1 VPIIGVSFRKED
13 KDMDFHALMSPIKI
27 GTMEIKNRLVVPP
40 MATGL
45 AQPDGSPTDGHVA
58 YWEERAKGGY
68 GLLIVEAT
76 AVDPLGKGS
85 PWDEPGIWDD
95 RFIPAWE
102 KVTEA
107 AHKYGAK
114 IALQLHHAGRQTT
127 HDKIGGQPVAPSPI
141 PCPVEREMPHELTTE
156 EVYDLIEKFGD
167 AARRA
172 RDAGFDAVEVHG
184 AHGYLIAQFMSPYS
198 NKRMDEFGGGFM
210 ARMKFPVEIIKN
222 IRSKVGNGYP
232 VIFRLSG
239 DEYVPGGRDIEDS
252 KLVARVMEEAGVDAI
267 HVSAGVYASTQY
279 IIAPAAVPPA
289 FNVRAAEEIKKSVNI
304 PVIAVGRI
312 GDPTLAESIIEAGR
326 ADMIAMGRSSLAD
339 PELPNK
345 VAAGRTGEISPCIG
359 CMQACAGYL
368 FDPTKENIS
377 CLVNPFTGRERE
389 LKIEKAAE
397 PKKVM
402 VIGGGPG
409 GLEAAWV
416 AAKRGH
422 DVSLYEK
429 RSVLGGQYRIG
440 AIPPTK
446 QDVLKALRYYVTMGQ
461 KYGVKYHL
469 GVEADEKLIA
479 QEKPDA
485 VILATG
491 GVPLRPAIK
500 GIDNPKFVDAIDV
513 LDGKAQVGM
522 NVLIVGGGITG
533 VETADFLGEH
543 YHKVTVMD
551 MLPAIA
557 MEEQDA
563 IKIFLMERLNKYGV
577 KAVVNAK
584 VKEFLDDGVIY
595 ETDGREETLAG
606 FDTVILAMGAA
617 AYNPLEQKAKE
628 LVPEVYAIGDAVKAR
643 KATEAIEEAARVA
656 VKL

>member
-1 VPIIGVSFRKED
+1 MPIIGVSFRKED
-13 KDMDFHALMSPIKI
+13 KYMDFHALMSPIKI

-252 KLVARVMEEAGVDAI
+252 KLVARVMEEAGFDAI

-402 VIGGGPG
+402 VIGGVPF
-409 GLEAAWV
+409 A
-416 AAKRGH
+416 
-422 DVSLYEK
+422 
-429 RSVLGGQYRIG
+429 
-440 AIPPTK
+440 
-446 QDVLKALRYYVTMGQ
+446 
-461 KYGVKYHL
+461 
-469 GVEADEKLIA
+469 
-479 QEKPDA
+479 A
-485 VILATG
+485 VIHIDG
-491 GVPLRPAIK
+491 GVPNNNNNVAPCFVTGNFAHLIEILKNFQKRLVHRVLREALVVQDAVCDVEHEFSVCKVKRFEFAFFFLAVKHRQIYREHLRPSLLRDLCFSTRGFACSLR
-500 GIDNPKFVDAIDV
+500 PESRA
-513 LDGKAQVGM
+513 LMQ
-522 NVLIVGGGITG
+522 
-533 VETADFLGEH
+533 
-543 YHKVTVMD
+543 
-551 MLPAIA
+551 LPAA
-557 MEEQDA
+557 TSYTSW
-563 IKIFLMERLNKYGV
+563 KILSSGC
-577 KAVVNAK
+577 
-584 VKEFLDDGVIY
+584 I
-595 ETDGREETLAG
+595 
-606 FDTVILAMGAA
+606 
-617 AYNPLEQKAKE
+617 
-628 LVPEVYAIGDAVKAR
+628 
-643 KATEAIEEAARVA
+643 
-656 VKL
+656 